1 MRFKLNLR
9 YKKEKTKM
17 IDHVKSY
24 EFLNLWNDK
33 SE

>member
-17 IDHVKSY
+17 IDQVKSY